1 MKTRVSI
8 SSFLLACIVGILATA
23 CSSKSPTK
31 VDVDKNVIVAVYST
45 VDRGGIVDTVSPS
58 LLVELV
64 HISELLRYSAD
75 DAITMP
81 FAFADTAKY
90 AEITGNNLEK
100 RIAICI
106 NGQVLSTPVV
116 KMEIENGA
124 CSVLLD
130 DVQAKDLFPDINIR
144 ELE

>member
-1 MKTRVSI
+1 
-8 SSFLLACIVGILATA
+8 
-23 CSSKSPTK
+23 
-31 VDVDKNVIVAVYST
+31 
-45 VDRGGIVDTVSPS
+45 
-58 LLVELV
+58 
-64 HISELLRYSAD
+64 
-75 DAITMP
+75 MP

-116 KMEIENGA
+116 KIEIKNGA